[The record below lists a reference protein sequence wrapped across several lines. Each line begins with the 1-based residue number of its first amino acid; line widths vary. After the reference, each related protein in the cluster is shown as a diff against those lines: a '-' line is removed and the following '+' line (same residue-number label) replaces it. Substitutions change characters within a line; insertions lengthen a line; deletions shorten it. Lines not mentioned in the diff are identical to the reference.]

1 MMQRLYAWAMAKA
14 GHRYAEVWLALV
26 SFIESSIF
34 PIPPDVML
42 IPMVLASPGKWFR
55 LALVCSLASVAG
67 GYLGY
72 AIGYFFMDTLG
83 MLILEFFHLTEK
95 FHAFKPLVDEYGVW
109 VIIVK
114 GATPI
119 PYKLITIAAGAFH
132 FDLLQ
137 FTFASFVARAMRFF
151 IVAALLWKF
160 GPTIREF
167 IEKRLKLVM
176 TAMVVLILAGFVVLK
191 FL

>member
-83 MLILEFFHLTEK
+83 MRILEIFHLTEK
-95 FHAFKPLVDEYGVW
+95 FYAFKPLVDAYGVW

-160 GPTIREF
+160 GPTIRGF
-167 IEKRLKLVM
+167 VEKRLKLVM

>member
-1 MMQRLYAWAMAKA
+1 MQRLYFWAMAKA
-14 GHRYAEVWLALV
+14 GHRHAQVWLAIV
-26 SFIESSIF
+26 AFIESSIF
-34 PIPPDVML
+34 PIPPDIML
-42 IPMVLASPGKWFR
+42 IPMVLAAPGKWFR
-55 LALVCSLASVAG
+55 LALICTLASVAG

-83 MLILEFFHLTEK
+83 MAILEIFHLTAK

-132 FDLLQ
+132 FDLAK
-137 FTFASFVARAMRFF
+137 FTFASFVARSMRFF
-151 IVAALLWKF
+151 LVAILLWKF
-160 GPTIREF
+160 GPAIRDF
-167 IEKRLKLVM
+167 IEKRLQLVM
-176 TAMVVLILAGFVVLK
+176 IALVVLIVAGFAVLK